1 MPDATNPTRRTRPTF
16 RSLAAHLSGQGDPT
30 LDMRLVSAASPQR
43 EVNAADEPPDATA
56 DKPTDATADKPTD
69 ATADTPSDATADT
82 PPDRT
87 AERLTNTAFGSL
99 SIAGVKLARSG
110 IVVPTVEI
118 SLQEDKN
125 GVYISPETSA
135 EIQAKVLF
143 PMHFPIDFLHNS

>member
-1 MPDATNPTRRTRPTF
+1 
-16 RSLAAHLSGQGDPT
+16 
-30 LDMRLVSAASPQR
+30 MRLVSAASPQR
-43 EVNAADEPPDATA
+43 EVNAADKPPDATA
-56 DKPTDATADKPTD
+56 DKPTDATADKPPEATAD
-69 ATADTPSDATADT
+69 TPSDATADKPPEATADTPSDATADT

-99 SIAGVKLARSG
+99 SIADVKLARSG

-118 SLQEDKN
+118 SLREDKN

>member
-1 MPDATNPTRRTRPTF
+1 M
-16 RSLAAHLSGQGDPT
+16 
-30 LDMRLVSAASPQR
+30 
-43 EVNAADEPPDATA
+43 A
-56 DKPTDATADKPTD
+56 DKPPD

>member
-43 EVNAADEPPDATA
+43 EVNAADKPP
-56 DKPTDATADKPTD
+56 DATADKPTD

-99 SIAGVKLARSG
+99 SIVGVNLARSG

>member
-1 MPDATNPTRRTRPTF
+1 MPDATNPTHRTHPTF

-43 EVNAADEPPDATA
+43 EVNAADEPP
-56 DKPTDATADKPTD
+56 DATADKPTD